1 MLTSRTP
8 VHYVPPMIAKRTG
21 TTVADSGYSVGNESL
36 VKLTPSA
43 GRQVI
48 TLLSRKG
55 LPSGILRISVVGG
68 GCSGFSYK
76 MDLQDQPQNR
86 DIIVESAGIRVAVD
100 PKSAEHLSG
109 SELDY
114 LEGLQESGF
123 RFRNPNAKSTCSCG
137 DSFGH

>member
-1 MLTSRTP
+1 
-8 VHYVPPMIAKRTG
+8 MIAKRPEAA
-21 TTVADSGYSVGNESL
+21 VADSGYSIGSESL
-36 VKLTPSA
+36 IRLTPPAS
-43 GRQVI
+43 RQVA
-48 TLLSRKG
+48 TLLSRRG

-76 MDLQDQPQNR
+76 MDLLDQPQNR

-100 PKSAEHLSG
+100 PKSAEHLTG

-114 LEGLQESGF
+114 VEGLMESGF
-123 RFRNPNAKSTCSCG
+123 RFRNPKAKSTCSCG